1 MTATLVLALTTV
13 VQQAAPTSV
22 YAALRGSWVGTL
34 EYRDYSD
41 GKRYRLGTLLRV
53 TVAKDGSGVT
63 MRFVYDDGPEKVEQS
78 KQTVAVDFAAKT
90 YTVTPEGEGARSYK
104 IDASSKVR
112 ADGTGRLVLD
122 GDASENDRPVV
133 VRYTL
138 DIGQDT
144 LCMTRATGPTIGKT
158 EFRNEYRFTR
168 VR

>member
-1 MTATLVLALTTV
+1 MLPAVTHWTTQNAV
-13 VQQAAPTSV
+13 RPTDV

-41 GKRYRLGTLLRV
+41 NKRYRIATMLRV
-53 TVAKDGSGVT
+53 SVAKDGSGVT
-63 MRFVYDDGPEKVEQS
+63 MRFVYDDGPEKIEQS

-90 YTVTPEGEGARSYK
+90 YTVTPEGESARSYT
-104 IDASSKVR
+104 IDAASRVQ
-112 ADGTGRLVLD
+112 ADGTGRLVLK
-122 GDASENDRPVV
+122 GEAQENDKPVV

-138 DIGQDT
+138 DIGKDT
-144 LCMTRATGPTIGKT
+144 LRMTRTTGPTIGKT